1 MTSVYFLTQG
11 CSANRA
17 DTEQM
22 QGLLLESDFTIENNL
37 EDADIVVFNT
47 CTVKTPSES
56 SFFTKLDEIK
66 KQYPYKIIVIAGC
79 IAQADRKRLKDYC
92 LIGTRQIQS
101 IVEVIEEA
109 LNDNI
114 VHALE
119 TGEMPPLSLPKV
131 RKNPV
136 VEIIPI
142 GRGCLSACT
151 FCKTKQARG
160 NLQSYSIED
169 VVSVA
174 RKGIQEGVKE
184 IWLTSQ
190 DTFCYGFDLDT
201 DLSELLK
208 ELVSIPGNFKIRV
221 GMGNPVHLKKIKDSL
236 FPLMA
241 NEKVFRFLH
250 IPAQVGSTKVLKEML
265 RGNTNEEYLA
275 IIEELKTMIPDITLA
290 TDIIVGYPTETE
302 DDYWETLQLLR
313 KITPD
318 VVNISKFWSRPGTSA
333 AKLEELPQEEVK
345 RRAKVVTDIFHNIS
359 TLQNEKWRGWEG
371 TIVIDE
377 KGKFENQWVGRNYTY
392 KPVIVEGSF
401 KLGDTIDVKIVKTT
415 MFDLRGEV
423 V

>member
-208 ELVSIPGNFKIRV
+208 ELINIPGNFKIRV

>member
-169 VVSVA
+169 IVSVA

-208 ELVSIPGNFKIRV
+208 ELINIPGNFKIRV

>member
-221 GMGNPVHLKKIKDSL
+221 GMGNPVHLPKIKDSL